1 VQLAGPEWKMIFV
14 PIFLRGGHD
23 MTMFRTLAFSTMAV
37 IASIGAAAAAPAAN
51 VNQFY
56 SMYQPHVTRDHVS
69 VHGAQAA
76 HDYFSAYNRDLQG
89 VPCGVECD

>member
-1 VQLAGPEWKMIFV
+1 
-14 PIFLRGGHD
+14 